1 MNSTVVILAIGAL
14 LTGQPGG
21 EQAAKPKAPTGVPR
35 VLVMKDLTRR
45 PVRLLS
51 IGAEQ
56 VQVVGP
62 RGKASTVLRRD
73 VVAVL
78 PDGPGEGVG
87 SGSVGE
93 TKLVTVRGETLLGSL
108 GPAGEG
114 KDAGETVVWQ
124 SRRFGDVA
132 FKLDD
137 LAAVDLLPLEDSPGA
152 AAPGEDV
159 VRLVNGDRLRGF
171 VESVG
176 GAGDAGATL
185 ELEVEKKKRTLPIER
200 VSRVEFS
207 NPRKALAGT
216 MIWLATGET
225 LRVTKIAGTAADT
238 TIVRDGKEL
247 LFPTEEIVGFVENAG
262 AVLPL
267 ARFAPATTEPYGTRS
282 VADPIEVGDI
292 GVPLGAADVTLPA
305 PMVVTWSLPEGAERI
320 SMRAVLPAACRVWG
334 DCVLVVEQTGVK
346 GIGGKELARV
356 RLNGETPE
364 ADLNM
369 ELLTG
374 GGPLRMTLD
383 PGENGAIQDRVVLR
397 QPLILVK

>member
-1 MNSTVVILAIGAL
+1 
-14 LTGQPGG
+14 
-21 EQAAKPKAPTGVPR
+21 
-35 VLVMKDLTRR
+35 
-45 PVRLLS
+45 
-51 IGAEQ
+51 
-56 VQVVGP
+56 
-62 RGKASTVLRRD
+62 
-73 VVAVL
+73 
-78 PDGPGEGVG
+78 
-87 SGSVGE
+87 
-93 TKLVTVRGETLLGSL
+93 
-108 GPAGEG
+108 
-114 KDAGETVVWQ
+114 
-124 SRRFGDVA
+124 
-132 FKLDD
+132 
-137 LAAVDLLPLEDSPGA
+137 
-152 AAPGEDV
+152 
-159 VRLVNGDRLRGF
+159 
-171 VESVG
+171 
-176 GAGDAGATL
+176 
-185 ELEVEKKKRTLPIER
+185 
-200 VSRVEFS
+200 
-207 NPRKALAGT
+207 

>member
-1 MNSTVVILAIGAL
+1 
-14 LTGQPGG
+14 
-21 EQAAKPKAPTGVPR
+21 
-35 VLVMKDLTRR
+35 MKDLTRR

-73 VVAVL
+73 LVAVL

>member
-1 MNSTVVILAIGAL
+1 MNTLFVILALGIGLA
-14 LTGQPGG
+14 TQPGG
-21 EQAAKPKAPTGVPR
+21 EPVGKPKAPTGVPR
-35 VLVMKDLTRR
+35 VLVMKDLTRKS
-45 PVRLLS
+45 VRLLA
-51 IGAEQ
+51 IGAEH

-62 RGKASTVLRRD
+62 RGKSTPILRRD

-124 SRRFGDVA
+124 SRRFGDLA

-137 LAAVDLLPLEDSPGA
+137 VAVVDLLPLEDSPGA
-152 AAPGEDV
+152 AAPNEDV

-171 VESVG
+171 VETVG
-176 GAGDAGATL
+176 VTV
-185 ELEVEKKKRTLPIER
+185 EVEVEKKKRSVPIER
-200 VSRVEFS
+200 VTRVEFS
-207 NPRKALAGT
+207 NPREGLSGS
-216 MIWLATGET
+216 MVWLATGET
-225 LRVTKIAGTAADT
+225 LSVARLAGTSADT
-238 TIVRDGKEL
+238 TIVRAGKEL

-267 ARFAPATTEPYGTRS
+267 AGIAPAETGPFGARS
-282 VADPIEVGDI
+282 IADPIEVGDI
-292 GVPLGAADVTLPA
+292 GVPLGAADVTLPS
-305 PMVVTWSLPEGAERI
+305 PMVVTWALPERAERI

-356 RLNGETPE
+356 RLNGDEPE
-364 ADLNM
+364 ADLNV
-369 ELLTG
+369 ELVSG
-374 GGPLRMTLD
+374 GGPLRVTLD

-397 QPLILVK
+397 QPLILVGKP